1 MVPVLGTDTM
11 TVKHLWLT
19 DFRNHREVDL
29 SLDSGVTVVVGMNGQ
44 GKTNLI
50 EALAWLARG
59 TSFRGAPTE
68 AMVRNGADRAIVRAE
83 VDTKGRTVLLEAELA
98 MSGKNR
104 IQVNRQRVNRL
115 RDLLGHFRTTVFGP
129 DDLRLI
135 KGGPRNRRGWIDDLL
150 VDLHPGNHAL
160 RGDLDRIL
168 RQRNTLLKQSRGRAT
183 PDVETTLD
191 VWDAQLIEVG
201 ERLASARREVLA
213 VLVPEVEVL
222 MGALT
227 GGRSRMTMEV
237 VDQWSSKG
245 LEAALATAR
254 PDDLKRGVTTVGPHR
269 DEILFSLD
277 DMPARTHASQGEQ
290 RSIVLAL
297 RLAGH
302 RLVADRTGSEPVV
315 LLDDVFSEL
324 DAGRCAALVGL
335 LPSTQAVMTSAG
347 VVPEGV
353 DAGVVLHLDDLA
365 SASVD
370 HRP

>member
-1 MVPVLGTDTM
+1 M

-19 DFRNHREVDL
+19 DFRNHREIDL
-29 SLDSGVTVVVGMNGQ
+29 SLDPGVTVVVGTNGR

-59 TSFRGAPTE
+59 MSFRGAPTE
-68 AMVRNGADRAIVRAE
+68 ALVRGGAERAFVRAE
-83 VDTKGRTVLLEAELA
+83 VETAGRAVLLEAELVA
-98 MSGKNR
+98 SGRNR
-104 IQVNRQRVNRL
+104 IQVNRQRVTRL

-129 DDLRLI
+129 DDLQLI
-135 KGGPRNRRGWIDDLL
+135 KGGPGDRRGWIDDLL

-168 RQRNTLLKQSRGRAT
+168 RQRNALLKQARGRST
-183 PDVETTLD
+183 PEVETTLD
-191 VWDAQLIEVG
+191 VWDTQLIEVG
-201 ERLASARREVLA
+201 ERLASARREILTS
-213 VLVPEVEVL
+213 LVPEVKVL

-227 GGRSRMTMEV
+227 DGRSRMNMQV
-237 VDQWSSKG
+237 IDQWSSEG
-245 LEAALATAR
+245 LAAALATAR
-254 PDDLKRGVTTVGPHR
+254 PDDLRRGVTTVGPHR

-335 LPSTQAVMTSAG
+335 LPSTQAVLTSAG
-347 VVPEGV
+347 VIPEGV
-353 DAGVVLHLDDLA
+353 EAGVVLHLDDLVP
-365 SASVD
+365 ASVD
-370 HRP
+370 RP

>member
-1 MVPVLGTDTM
+1 M

-29 SLDSGVTVVVGMNGQ
+29 SLDPGVTVVVGTNGR

-68 AMVRNGADRAIVRAE
+68 ALVRGGADRAIVRAE
-83 VDTKGRTVLLEAELA
+83 VETTGRTVLLEAEL
-98 MSGKNR
+98 MVSGKNR
-104 IQVNRQRVNRL
+104 IQVNRQRVTRL

-135 KGGPRNRRGWIDDLL
+135 KGGPGNRRGWIDDLL

-168 RQRNTLLKQSRGRAT
+168 RQRNALLKQARGRST
-183 PDVETTLD
+183 PEVETTLD
-191 VWDAQLIEVG
+191 VWDTQLIEVG
-201 ERLASARREVLA
+201 ERLASTRREILA
-213 VLVPEVEVL
+213 GLVPEVEVL
-222 MGALT
+222 MDALT
-227 GGRSRMTMEV
+227 GGRSRVAMKMI
-237 VDQWSSKG
+237 DQWSSEG
-245 LEAALATAR
+245 LAAALVSAR
-254 PDDLKRGVTTVGPHR
+254 PNDLRRGVTTVGPHR

-302 RLVADRTGSEPVV
+302 RLVADRIGSEPVV

-335 LPSTQAVMTSAG
+335 LPSTQAVVTSAG
-347 VVPEGV
+347 TVPEGV
-353 DAGVVLHLDDLA
+353 TAGVILHLDDLVP
-365 SASVD
+365 ASVD
-370 HRP
+370 LP

>member
-1 MVPVLGTDTM
+1 M

-227 GGRSRMTMEV
+227 GGRSRMNMEV

-245 LEAALATAR
+245 LEAALETAR

-324 DAGRCAALVGL
+324 DAGRCGALVGL

>member
-1 MVPVLGTDTM
+1 M

-19 DFRNHREVDL
+19 DFRNHREIDL
-29 SLDSGVTVVVGMNGQ
+29 SLDPGVTVVVGTNGR

-59 TSFRGAPTE
+59 MSFRGAPTE
-68 AMVRNGADRAIVRAE
+68 ALVRGGAERAFVRAE
-83 VDTKGRTVLLEAELA
+83 VETAGRAVLLEAELVA
-98 MSGKNR
+98 SGRNR
-104 IQVNRQRVNRL
+104 IQVNRQRVTRL

-129 DDLRLI
+129 DDLQLI
-135 KGGPRNRRGWIDDLL
+135 KGGPGDRRGWIDDLL

-168 RQRNTLLKQSRGRAT
+168 RQRNALLKQARGRST
-183 PDVETTLD
+183 PEVETTLD
-191 VWDAQLIEVG
+191 VWDTQLIEVG
-201 ERLASARREVLA
+201 ERLASARREILTS
-213 VLVPEVEVL
+213 LVPEVKVL

-227 GGRSRMTMEV
+227 DGRSRMNMQV
-237 VDQWSSKG
+237 IDQWSSEG
-245 LEAALATAR
+245 LATALATAR
-254 PDDLKRGVTTVGPHR
+254 PDDLRRGVTTVGPHR

-324 DAGRCAALVGL
+324 DAGRCTALVGL
-335 LPSTQAVMTSAG
+335 LPSTQAVLTSAG
-347 VVPEGV
+347 VIPEGV
-353 DAGVVLHLDDLA
+353 EAGVVLHLDDLVP
-365 SASVD
+365 ASVD
-370 HRP
+370 RP

>member
-1 MVPVLGTDTM
+1 M

-19 DFRNHREVDL
+19 DFRNHREIDL
-29 SLDSGVTVVVGMNGQ
+29 SLDPGVTVVVGTNGR

-59 TSFRGAPTE
+59 MSFRGAPTE
-68 AMVRNGADRAIVRAE
+68 ALVRGGAERAFVRAE
-83 VDTKGRTVLLEAELA
+83 VETAGRAVLLEAELVA
-98 MSGKNR
+98 SGRNR
-104 IQVNRQRVNRL
+104 IQVNRQRVTRL

-129 DDLRLI
+129 DDLQLI
-135 KGGPRNRRGWIDDLL
+135 KGGPGDRRGWIDDLL

-168 RQRNTLLKQSRGRAT
+168 RQRNALLKQARGRST
-183 PDVETTLD
+183 PEVETTLD
-191 VWDAQLIEVG
+191 VWDTQLIEVG
-201 ERLASARREVLA
+201 ERLASARREILTS
-213 VLVPEVEVL
+213 LVPEVKVL

-227 GGRSRMTMEV
+227 DGRSRMNMQV
-237 VDQWSSKG
+237 IDQWSSEG
-245 LEAALATAR
+245 LATALATAR
-254 PDDLKRGVTTVGPHR
+254 PDDLRRGVTTVGPHR

-335 LPSTQAVMTSAG
+335 LPSTQAVLTSAG
-347 VVPEGV
+347 VIPEGV
-353 DAGVVLHLDDLA
+353 EAGVVLHLDDLVP
-365 SASVD
+365 ASVD
-370 HRP
+370 RP

>member
-1 MVPVLGTDTM
+1 MVPVLGTNTM

-19 DFRNHREVDL
+19 DFRNHRAVDL
-29 SLDSGVTVVVGMNGQ
+29 SFDPGVTVVVGMNGQ

-68 AMVRNGADRAIVRAE
+68 ALVRGGADRAIVRAE
-83 VDTKGRTVLLEAELA
+83 VETAGRTVLLEAELA
-98 MSGKNR
+98 VSGKNR
-104 IQVNRQRVNRL
+104 IQVNRQRVTRL
-115 RDLLGHFRTTVFGP
+115 RDLVGYFRTTVFGP

-135 KGGPRNRRGWIDDLL
+135 KGGPGDRRGWIDDLL
-150 VDLHPGNHAL
+150 VDLHPGNQVL

-168 RQRNTLLKQSRGRAT
+168 RQRNALLKQSGGRAT

-191 VWDAQLIEVG
+191 VWDAQLTEVG
-201 ERLASARREVLA
+201 EQLASARREVLT
-213 VLVPEVEVL
+213 VLEPEVEVL

-227 GGRSRMTMEV
+227 EGRSRMSMKV
-237 VDQWSSKG
+237 VDQWSSRG
-245 LEAALATAR
+245 LEAALTTAR

-302 RLVADRTGSEPVV
+302 RLVADRTGFEPVV

-324 DAGRCAALVGL
+324 DADRCRALVGL
-335 LPSTQAVMTSAG
+335 LPSTQAVLTSAG
-347 VVPEGV
+347 AVPEGV
-353 DAGVVLHLDDLA
+353 EAGVVLHLDDLVPG
-365 SASVD
+365 SVD
-370 HRP
+370 PP

>member
-1 MVPVLGTDTM
+1 MVPGLGTDTM

-227 GGRSRMTMEV
+227 GGRSRMNMEV

-245 LEAALATAR
+245 LEAALETAR

-324 DAGRCAALVGL
+324 DAGRCGALVGL

>member
-1 MVPVLGTDTM
+1 M

-29 SLDSGVTVVVGMNGQ
+29 SLDPGVTVVVGTNGR

-50 EALAWLARG
+50 EALVWLSRG
-59 TSFRGAPTE
+59 MSFRGAPTE
-68 AMVRNGADRAIVRAE
+68 ALVRDGAELAFVRAE
-83 VDTKGRTVLLEAELA
+83 VETAGRTVLLEAELVT
-98 MSGKNR
+98 SGRNR
-104 IQVNRQRVNRL
+104 IQVNRQRVTRL

-135 KGGPRNRRGWIDDLL
+135 KGGPGDRRGWIDDLL

-168 RQRNTLLKQSRGRAT
+168 RQRNSLLKQARGRST
-183 PDVETTLD
+183 PEVETTLD
-191 VWDAQLIEVG
+191 VWDTQLIEVG
-201 ERLASARREVLA
+201 ERLASARREILIG
-213 VLVPEVEVL
+213 LVPEVEVL
-222 MGALT
+222 MDALT
-227 GGRSRMTMEV
+227 GGRSRVAMQV
-237 VDQWSSKG
+237 VDQWSSEG
-245 LEAALATAR
+245 LAAALVSAR
-254 PDDLKRGVTTVGPHR
+254 PNDLRRGVTTVGPHR
-269 DEILFSLD
+269 DEVLFSLD

-335 LPSTQAVMTSAG
+335 LPSTQAVVTSAG
-347 VVPEGV
+347 MVPEGV
-353 DAGVVLHLDDLA
+353 EAGVVLHLDDLVPI
-365 SASVD
+365 SMD
-370 HRP
+370 RP